1 MRRKVKFGCRQ
12 GPRVA
17 ECWGR
22 RLLRLQLRAMSKE
35 LDANPRSLAG
45 NPPQRYIDL
54 ASLTEAVPGIHCA
67 GGEEIP
73 PT

>member
-1 MRRKVKFGCRQ
+1 LVRTIKRDYF
-12 GPRVA
+12 
-17 ECWGR
+17 
-22 RLLRLQLRAMSKE
+22 AMMPKPDTVTAIRNLATAFE
-35 LDANPRSLAG
+35 HYNPRSLAG